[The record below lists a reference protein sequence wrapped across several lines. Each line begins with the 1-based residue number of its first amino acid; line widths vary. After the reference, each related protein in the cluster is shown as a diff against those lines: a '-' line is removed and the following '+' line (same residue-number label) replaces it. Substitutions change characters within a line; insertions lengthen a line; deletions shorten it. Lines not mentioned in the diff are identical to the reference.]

1 MDGTTE
7 PRSSQLM
14 VSRIASPCTVG
25 PKTTYWKKG
34 PKDRSAL
41 QGLRLGPPCRFT
53 QKKSGLLC
61 FLPRVHSWDVQIDGW
76 ANTLKFQRWY
86 LLKWVD
92 VSETCVNLVNLLFQ
106 MIVWLAPLPRKSDH
120 KRHPLLCKPSFFL
133 QLLAITGKG
142 GEPKYRNL
150 VVSMMVCPPPHW
162 LKGFHFCNQHSLRP
176 SPLPSFCPGQHQENL

>member
-61 FLPRVHSWDVQIDGW
+61 FLPRVHSWDVQINGW

-150 VVSMMVCPPPHW
+150 VVSMMVCPPT
-162 LKGFHFCNQHSLRP
+162 LT
-176 SPLPSFCPGQHQENL
+176 